1 MRTFHFY
8 SDKIVRDH
16 NYIGVSNSY
25 SCDDSSTQTDLTMSD
40 IDVLEQSGK
49 RLNDP
54 DKLMRDLFIE
64 KITKDDSSIQ
74 QYTGFPSKKIFAGA
88 FGKHSIIEYILENIK
103 C

>member
-1 MRTFHFY
+1 
-8 SDKIVRDH
+8 
-16 NYIGVSNSY
+16 
-25 SCDDSSTQTDLTMSD
+25 MSD

-74 QYTGFPSKKIFAGA
+74 QYTGFPSKNIFAGA
-88 FGKHSIIEYILENIK
+88 FGKHSIIEYILEISNAKFVANNIFFPLNL
-103 C
+103 